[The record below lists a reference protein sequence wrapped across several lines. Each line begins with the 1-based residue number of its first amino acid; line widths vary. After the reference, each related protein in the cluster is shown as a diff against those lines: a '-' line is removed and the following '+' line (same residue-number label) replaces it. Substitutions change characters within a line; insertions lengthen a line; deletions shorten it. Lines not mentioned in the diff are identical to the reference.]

1 MQRLFK
7 NRLKKAI
14 VIPALLSGLV
24 FSAIADACTRIVY
37 LGEGNRT
44 ITARSMDWK
53 SDVQTNL
60 WIFPR
65 GIERNGEVGPN
76 SIKWTSK
83 YGSVIASGYDIAT
96 TDGLNEKGLM
106 ANVLWLVES
115 KYPEFSEKS
124 KPGLTMAAWAQYSL
138 DNFATVEEAI
148 TALKKSLTLLSLPKY
163 RAKHA

>member
-1 MQRLFK
+1 MQLLFK
-7 NRLKKAI
+7 HRLKKAI
-14 VIPALLSGLV
+14 VIPALLSSLA
-24 FSAIADACTRIVY
+24 FSSIADACTRIVY

-76 SIKWTSK
+76 SIKWISK

-96 TDGLNEKGLM
+96 TDGLNEKGL
-106 ANVLWLVES
+106 
-115 KYPEFSEKS
+115 
-124 KPGLTMAAWAQYSL
+124 
-138 DNFATVEEAI
+138 
-148 TALKKSLTLLSLPKY
+148 
-163 RAKHA
+163 